1 MYAPKMFSEIT
12 DQNRRRTRVSDVIS
26 QYENNRTFTRD
37 TLQGGPRSAGIMS
50 ESLVQIMWRGRWL
63 IFLTTVLAVAAAVVY
78 LVKATPIYS
87 STSRIYVEQSG
98 PKIFSETE
106 TSVMTQSKNYL
117 YTQSELLK
125 STPIVAAVLDVPGI
139 KQMKTLAG
147 VDNSIAF
154 LKKELDVSVGK
165 KDDIISLSFNS
176 PYPAEAAQL
185 INEVVDSYITY
196 HATRK
201 RSTSAEVLK
210 ILQSEKAKRSKELT
224 EKLTTMLDF
233 KKENE
238 PLAFEGSRGNIVITR
253 LERLSQEL
261 TEAQLA
267 TIESKSAYESIEEM
281 VSDPV
286 KLKQFME
293 AQRARG
299 IYVST
304 DNAKASLISKLD
316 QLELRRADRRR
327 QLKSG
332 HPAVMAL
339 ETEIA
344 HVEAQIADLD
354 AEFARAQLAVAKQQY
369 VSAKE
374 KEDQIAKYNDEQ
386 RKQALDLNEQLAQ
399 YTILQSDWEQTRRLC
414 DILDE
419 RIKELNVTEDVGA
432 LNISILEVARAADK
446 PSEPEKATCLAKAL
460 IVGLMLGV
468 GLSLL
473 RDWMDHR
480 LHSAEEIS
488 SVLNLPILGVIPSM
502 PRRLSIADRGQKVH
516 KDSNSPVAEAYRTI
530 RTAVFFGAP
539 KNQAKT
545 ILVTSPAP
553 ADGKTTLVSNLAI
566 AMAQA
571 GQKTLIIDGDF
582 RKPMQ
587 QKIFNVNHG
596 DVGLSSTL
604 AGITTSGEAIR
615 PTEIEGLELL
625 QCETSVPNP
634 SELLNSDGFAQL
646 LEILS
651 DRYDRVIIDSPPV
664 MPVTDAQILAA
675 ICDVTLLVL
684 RAKKSTRKTSQ
695 QARDGLS
702 SVGAHILGALVN
714 DVQRNGRYGYYNGY
728 GRNGKKK
735 TSNREPAAGV
745 RRTVVSPAR
754 MGKDTR
760 WQTPLMKT

>member
-1 MYAPKMFSEIT
+1 M
-12 DQNRRRTRVSDVIS
+12 IS
-26 QYENNRTFTRD
+26 QYGNNRTIERD
-37 TLQGGPRSAGIMS
+37 MLQSSPRYVGIMS

-63 IFLTTVLAVAAAVVY
+63 ILLAIVVVLTAAVIY
-78 LVKATPIYS
+78 LLKATPIYT

-98 PKIFSETE
+98 PKIFGETE
-106 TSVMTQSKNYL
+106 TTVMTQSKNYL
-117 YTQSELLK
+117 YTQAELLK
-125 STPIVAAVLDVPGI
+125 STPIIAAVLDVPGI
-139 KQMKTLAG
+139 AKMKTLG
-147 VDNSIAF
+147 TVDNPIAY

-210 ILQSEKAKRSKELT
+210 ILQSEKAKRGKELT
-224 EKLTTMLDF
+224 EKLTKMLNF

-261 TEAQLA
+261 TDAQLA
-267 TIESKSAYESIEEM
+267 TIESKSAFESVKEM
-281 VSDPV
+281 VDDPTQ
-286 KLKQFME
+286 LKQFIE
-293 AQRARG
+293 AQRAKG

-304 DNAKASLISKLD
+304 DSAKASLLSKLD
-316 QLELRRADRRR
+316 QLKLRHADRRR
-327 QLKSG
+327 QLKSK
-332 HPAVMAL
+332 HPAVTAL

-344 HVEAQIADLD
+344 HIEEQIADLD
-354 AEFARAQLAVAKQQY
+354 NEFARAQLAMTRQQY
-369 VSAKE
+369 VNAKE
-374 KEDQIAKYNDEQ
+374 KEDQIAKYYDEQ
-386 RKQALDLNEQLAQ
+386 RKQTLDLNEQLAQ
-399 YTILQSDWEQTRRLC
+399 YTILQSDWEQTKRLC

-432 LNISILEVARAADK
+432 LNISILEVARVADK
-446 PSEPEKATCLAKAL
+446 PSEPQKAAFLAKAL
-460 IVGLMLGV
+460 IVSLMLGI
-468 GLSLL
+468 GLALL

-480 LHSAEEIS
+480 LRSAEEIS
-488 SVLNLPILGVIPSM
+488 TVLNLPVLGVVPSM
-502 PRRLSIADRGQKVH
+502 PKKLSIADRGQKVH
-516 KDSNSPVAEAYRTI
+516 KDSDSPVAEAYRTI

-539 KNQAKT
+539 KDKAKT

-553 ADGKTTLVSNLAI
+553 ADGKTTMVSNLAI

-587 QKIFNVNHG
+587 QKIFNINHR
-596 DVGLSSTL
+596 DIGLSSTL
-604 AGITTSGEAIR
+604 AGITTSSEAIQ
-615 PTEIEGLELL
+615 PTEVEGLDLL
-625 QCETSVPNP
+625 PCGASVPNP
-634 SELLNSDGFAQL
+634 SELLNSNRFGQL

-651 DRYDRVIIDSPPV
+651 DRYDRIIIDSPPV

-684 RAKKSTRKTSQ
+684 RAKKSSRKTSQ
-695 QARDGLS
+695 QARDGLL
-702 SVGAHILGALVN
+702 SVGANIIGALVN
-714 DVQRNGRYGYYNGY
+714 DVQRNGHYGYYNNSY
-728 GRNGKKK
+728 GNNGRKK
-735 TSNREPAAGV
+735 TDNGEL
-745 RRTVVSPAR
+745 PAR
-754 MGKDTR
+754 IRRHVVPSARMNMDSR
-760 WQTPLMKT
+760 WQTRLMKT